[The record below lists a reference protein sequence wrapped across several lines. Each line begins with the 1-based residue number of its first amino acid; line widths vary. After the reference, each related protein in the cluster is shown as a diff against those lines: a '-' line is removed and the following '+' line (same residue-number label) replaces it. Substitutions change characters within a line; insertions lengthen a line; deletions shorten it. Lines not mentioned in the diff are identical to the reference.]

1 MVSPASHGFEGD
13 AMARNES
20 WLRAGAACLV
30 FGALVASPLANA
42 FGPVGHRAVGGVAD
56 RLLNDKAKAQVAI
69 LLANDLNKD
78 GDASGRKTLEEV
90 ATWANEI
97 RSTSANRPNRHF
109 DDIPSCGAVPATPDW
124 CPADGECATHQIDQL
139 KGVLGDPS
147 RSDLER
153 NEARKWIVHLVG
165 DLHQPLHAATNA
177 YKGGVKD
184 RKGNPTDRGGN
195 GWTASS
201 SMAGPTTII
210 LAGWTGDECR
220 CFSGS

>member
-1 MVSPASHGFEGD
+1 
-13 AMARNES
+13 MARNES

-165 DLHQPLHAATNA
+165 DLHSAVARRDKRIQGWRQGPQGQPYRPWRQRLD
-177 YKGGVKD
+177 GVKQHGRSND
-184 RKGNPTDRGGN
+184 NHPGR
-195 GWTASS
+195 
-201 SMAGPTTII
+201 
-210 LAGWTGDECR
+210 LAWG
-220 CFSGS
+220 